1 MCFNMV
7 WFENILIWLVI
18 IGAVVAI
25 FKLLLPLVFNQL
37 GVAGAVILRIIN
49 IIVWAIV
56 LIFII
61 IFAFDLISCLS
72 GSNFKFNFKFLR

>member
-1 MCFNMV
+1 MCFDLA
-7 WFENILIWLVI
+7 WFENLLIWLVI
-18 IGAVVAI
+18 IGAIVAI

-49 IIVWAIV
+49 IVVWAVV

-61 IFAFDLISCLS
+61 IFVFDMISCLY
-72 GSNFKFNFKFLR
+72 GSNFHFNFKFLK